1 MGVELK
7 CLCTLGR
14 LGPSSISPPILPLY
28 FPQIVFPSFEHQ
40 FYPSQALPFAPVRC
54 KKQNPE
60 PKRQRMS
67 GLPPR
72 QEGPS
77 QGGTVLV
84 PGGPCVSPR
93 QGTSGKGPASLLP
106 GRLRV
111 TFLKQRAL
119 KTSWGDRVLGALGFG
134 EKLSSDLFF
143 LLHPHLPERN
153 PTVTW
158 CPLEPQRLAL
168 APTSPTPGQTPPI
181 SGSLPSQPL
190 LVSRLWLAPLS
201 SGASEATPKDS
212 SGQPGSREDM
222 STSVSLLESP
232 LPTQKPPRPGGQ
244 GSLESLEHRSR
255 GRALYL
261 IHPRIPSQAGEVLGS
276 LARMG
281 GHEPLLPEAS
291 RKSTVP
297 ARGFLL
303 AGLGRSCSLA
313 AADQRTAAPRRGHLR
328 PALAV
333 PAPGAAGRPGPGWL
347 ALGGVLLRVRE
358 APGDTEAGRS
368 GLQAGPRRGAQASA
382 RLGTRE
388 SPPGRSVEDAELK
401 LEARTRRRER
411 AFPGLRLRNDRPGRE
426 QGRRRWEPGSAPTS
440 RYPPCSPRGSAAHL
454 VCPGATARV
463 GGRADE
469 PARFQRTG
477 RSLPFCP
484 HRPRRTH

>member
-1 MGVELK
+1 MGRPGVRSFGICGEIIQRSFLS
-7 CLCTLGR
+7 
-14 LGPSSISPPILPLY
+14 PSSPLPREEPHCHL
-28 FPQIVFPSFEHQ
+28 VS
-40 FYPSQALPFAPVRC
+40 SGAPAFSAR
-54 KKQNPE
+54 
-60 PKRQRMS
+60 
-67 GLPPR
+67 
-72 QEGPS
+72 
-77 QGGTVLV
+77 
-84 PGGPCVSPR
+84 
-93 QGTSGKGPASLLP
+93 
-106 GRLRV
+106 
-111 TFLKQRAL
+111 
-119 KTSWGDRVLGALGFG
+119 
-134 EKLSSDLFF
+134 
-143 LLHPHLPERN
+143 PHLPNTR
-153 PTVTW
+153 PD
-158 CPLEPQRLAL
+158 PSHLRKPPFAAPAGKPSRLA
-168 APTSPTPGQTPPI
+168 T
-181 SGSLPSQPL
+181 
-190 LVSRLWLAPLS
+190 LS
-201 SGASEATPKDS
+201 SGASEATPKDR

-276 LARMG
+276 LARIG

-313 AADQRTAAPRRGHLR
+313 AADEKPAAPRRGHLR

-388 SPPGRSVEDAELK
+388 SPPGRSVEDAEAK

-477 RSLPFCP
+477 RSLPFFP